1 MLDESVNGLEQAA
14 ARQSR
19 KPGGETSAV
28 VSASAYHAGNGMKVV
43 SGGLKGVLG
52 KSSSHRGWEVVT
64 APSLPQFKVSL
75 DNPLRLMVGFWSC
88 SVQVFHLILTSPF
101 QPRTFHG
108 SVTSASHFAV
118 FEEAQGSRGQWQHSE
133 QTPQLGWDQPQ
144 NSKI

>member
-28 VSASAYHAGNGMKVV
+28 VSASADHEGNGMKVV

-52 KSSSHRGWEVVT
+52 KSSQEGWEVVT

-75 DNPLRLMVGFWSC
+75 DNPLRLMVGFWICAGFS
-88 SVQVFHLILTSPF
+88 LDPN
-101 QPRTFHG
+101 G
-108 SVTSASHFAV
+108 SLP
-118 FEEAQGSRGQWQHSE
+118 AQDIPWFCDLCKS
-133 QTPQLGWDQPQ
+133 LCCV
-144 NSKI
+144 